1 MEDRIEI
8 NSSICVYTDID
19 SNSKNFQK
27 FQKNLLDHE

>member
-1 MEDRIEI
+1 MEDKIEI

-19 SNSKNFQK
+19 SKNFQK